1 MAVQRHRER
10 WQYWRD
16 VIRRQE
22 ESGLSVAAFC
32 REEQVA
38 PASFFAWRK
47 KLAEADQQHENAAPE
62 QNAKNAVPERDANAS
77 PAVGAKFM
85 PIELAPWPQNA
96 ANFEIVHPD
105 GYRVVVPARFDAESL
120 REILLVLKEAAS
132 C

>member
-1 MAVQRHRER
+1 
-10 WQYWRD
+10 
-16 VIRRQE
+16 
-22 ESGLSVAAFC
+22 LSVAAFC
-32 REEQVA
+32 REEQVP

-77 PAVGAKFM
+77 PAVGARFV
-85 PIELAPWPQNA
+85 PIELSPCSASA
-96 ANFEIVHPD
+96 ANFEIVHPG

-120 REILLVLKEAAS
+120 REILCVLKEVAS